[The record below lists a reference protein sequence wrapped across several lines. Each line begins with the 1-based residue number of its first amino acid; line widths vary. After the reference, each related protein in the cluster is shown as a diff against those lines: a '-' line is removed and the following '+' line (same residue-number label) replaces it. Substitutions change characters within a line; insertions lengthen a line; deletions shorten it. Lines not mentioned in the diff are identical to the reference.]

1 MALTSVNRAR
11 IILDLLK
18 DGIVTTEANYGAGID
33 KAPALVAS
41 KYVDAFLIESQAKFL
56 DANGDPRAPTNEELA
71 DVFLRRMRQ
80 YVTGTYVHIKQQASA
95 ETARQAAIAAAETE
109 TLAEIGE

>member
-41 KYVDAFLIESQAKFL
+41 KYVESQAKFL